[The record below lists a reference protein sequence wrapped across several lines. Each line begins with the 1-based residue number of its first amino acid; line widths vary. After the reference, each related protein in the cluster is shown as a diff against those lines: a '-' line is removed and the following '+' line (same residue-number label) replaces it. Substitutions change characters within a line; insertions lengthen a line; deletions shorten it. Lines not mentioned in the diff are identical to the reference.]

1 MKKRI
6 VVLLFAACLLL
17 AACQAE
23 DPENLFETT
32 QEETGSTTA
41 PTDDALP
48 AAVTG
53 EYQYGNMQKS
63 GSFSN
68 FALYNENFLFITQND
83 SKRLLGMYDPISG
96 EVSLLCKDAACTHSG
111 VDEEE
116 DCPSANSAGNLES
129 YDGKLYQ
136 RGVIFGDGWSIME
149 LKDGVFQQIVE
160 GGVSSFF
167 HHNQNLYVET
177 TDRSLLVYEN
187 GSDTPRV
194 LVEEFTLMWTTIFGQ
209 YLYGCNGFDICR
221 VDLQAE
227 TPVVETL
234 VENAQGMTDG
244 QHLYYV
250 NLADNHL
257 YRCDMDGANPTLLV
271 DQPVLLA
278 SINFD
283 NDYFYYRLYTS
294 GDLDGGEDS
303 HDLYRLSKSDPTQVE
318 KIATLAEPVW
328 QVYTA
333 PGYDKIFVSVRTE
346 NSESGEAV
354 YIMGTDGS
362 NPTLLEMPEF

>member
-41 PTDDALP
+41 PTGDALP
-48 AAVTG
+48 ATVTG

-68 FALYNENFLFITQND
+68 FALYNGKFLFIAPNH
-83 SKRLLGMYDPISG
+83 LLSTYDPVSG
-96 EVSLLCKDAACTHSG
+96 EVSLLCQDAACTHSG
-111 VDEEE
+111 VGEEE
-116 DCPSANSAGNLES
+116 DCPSANVHSNLES
-129 YDGKLYQ
+129 YDGKFYKL
-136 RGVIFGDGWSIME
+136 GSGMLVME
-149 LKDGVFQQIVE
+149 LKDGVFQQVIE
-160 GGVSSFF
+160 GEVSNFF
-167 HHNQNLYVET
+167 HHNQNLYVKT
-177 TDRSLLVYEN
+177 RDRSLLVYEN
-187 GSDTPRV
+187 GSATPRV

-209 YLYGCNGFDICR
+209 YLYGCDGSTMCR

-227 TPVVETL
+227 TPVVESL
-234 VENAQGMTDG
+234 VENAKGMTDG
-244 QHLYYV
+244 QHIYYV
-250 NLADNHL
+250 NLAEDNHL

-303 HDLYRLSKSDPTQVE
+303 HDLYRLSKSDPTQME
-318 KIATLAEPVW
+318 KIATLAEPVY
-328 QVYTA
+328 QVYTT

>member
-41 PTDDALP
+41 PMGDALP
-48 AAVTG
+48 ATVTG

-68 FALYNENFLFITQND
+68 FALYNGKFLFIAPNH
-83 SKRLLGMYDPISG
+83 LLSTYDPVSG
-96 EVSLLCKDAACTHSG
+96 EVSLLCQDAACTHSG
-111 VDEEE
+111 VGEEE
-116 DCPSANSAGNLES
+116 DCPSANVHSNLES
-129 YDGKLYQ
+129 YDGKFYKL
-136 RGVIFGDGWSIME
+136 GSGMLVME

-209 YLYGCNGFDICR
+209 YLYGCDGFDMCR

-227 TPVVETL
+227 TPVVESL
-234 VENAQGMTDG
+234 VENAEGMTDG

-250 NLADNHL
+250 NLAEDNHL

-318 KIATLAEPVW
+318 KIATLAEPVY

-346 NSESGEAV
+346 NSESGRAV

>member
-41 PTDDALP
+41 PTGDALP
-48 AAVTG
+48 AAMTG
-53 EYQYGNMQKS
+53 EYQYGNMQKY

-111 VDEEE
+111 VGEEE
-116 DCPSANSAGNLES
+116 DCLSANVYTNLES
-129 YDGKLYQ
+129 YDGKFYKLDASLQ
-136 RGVIFGDGWSIME
+136 IME
-149 LKDGVFQQIVE
+149 LTDGIFQQIVD
-160 GGVSSFF
+160 GKVDGFF
-167 HHNQNLYVET
+167 HHNQNLYVKT
-177 TDRSLLVYEN
+177 KDKSLLVYEN

-209 YLYGCNGFDICR
+209 YLYGCNGFDMCR

-234 VENAQGMTDG
+234 VENAKGMTDG
-244 QHLYYV
+244 QHIYYV
-250 NLADNHL
+250 NLAEDNHL

-303 HDLYRLSKSDPTQVE
+303 HDLYRLSKSDPTQME

-346 NSESGEAV
+346 DSESGEAV

>member
-1 MKKRI
+1 M
-6 VVLLFAACLLL
+6 
-17 AACQAE
+17 
-23 DPENLFETT
+23 
-32 QEETGSTTA
+32 
-41 PTDDALP
+41 
-48 AAVTG
+48 
-53 EYQYGNMQKS
+53 
-63 GSFSN
+63 
-68 FALYNENFLFITQND
+68 
-83 SKRLLGMYDPISG
+83 
-96 EVSLLCKDAACTHSG
+96 
-111 VDEEE
+111 
-116 DCPSANSAGNLES
+116 
-129 YDGKLYQ
+129 
-136 RGVIFGDGWSIME
+136 
-149 LKDGVFQQIVE
+149 
-160 GGVSSFF
+160 
-167 HHNQNLYVET
+167 
-177 TDRSLLVYEN
+177 LVYEN

-209 YLYGCNGFDICR
+209 YLYGCNGFDMCR

-234 VENAQGMTDG
+234 VENAKGMTDG
-244 QHLYYV
+244 QHIYYV
-250 NLADNHL
+250 NLAEDNHL

-303 HDLYRLSKSDPTQVE
+303 HDLYRLSKSDPTQME
-318 KIATLAEPVW
+318 KIATLAEPVY
-328 QVYTA
+328 QVYTT

>member
-41 PTDDALP
+41 PTGDALP
-48 AAVTG
+48 AAMTG
-53 EYQYGNMQKS
+53 EYQYGNMQKY

-111 VDEEE
+111 VGEEA
-116 DCPSANSAGNLES
+116 DCPSANVHSNLES
-129 YDGKLYQ
+129 YDGKLYKL
-136 RGVIFGDGWSIME
+136 GSGMLIME
-149 LKDGVFQQIVE
+149 LTDGIFQQIVD
-160 GGVSSFF
+160 GKVDGFF
-167 HHNQNLYVET
+167 HHNQNLYVKT
-177 TDRSLLVYEN
+177 KDKSLLVYEN

-209 YLYGCNGFDICR
+209 YLYGCNGFDMCR

-244 QHLYYV
+244 QHIYYV
-250 NLADNHL
+250 NLAEDNHL

-303 HDLYRLSKSDPTQVE
+303 HDLYRLSKSDPTQME
-318 KIATLAEPVW
+318 KIATLAEPVY
-328 QVYTA
+328 QVYTT

>member
-41 PTDDALP
+41 PTGDALP
-48 AAVTG
+48 AAMTG
-53 EYQYGNMQKS
+53 EYQYGNMQKY

-111 VDEEE
+111 VGEEA
-116 DCPSANSAGNLES
+116 DCPSANVHSNLES
-129 YDGKLYQ
+129 YDGKLYKL
-136 RGVIFGDGWSIME
+136 GSGMLIME
-149 LKDGVFQQIVE
+149 LTDGIFQQIVD
-160 GGVSSFF
+160 GKVDGFF
-167 HHNQNLYVET
+167 HHNQNLYVKT
-177 TDRSLLVYEN
+177 RDRSLLVYEN

-209 YLYGCNGFDICR
+209 YLYGCDGSTMCR

-234 VENAQGMTDG
+234 VENAEGMTDG

-250 NLADNHL
+250 NLAEDNHL

-271 DQPVLLA
+271 DQPVLQA
-278 SINFD
+278 SMNFD
-283 NDYFYYRLYTS
+283 NDYFYFRLFTG

-346 NSESGEAV
+346 NSESGKAV

>member
-41 PTDDALP
+41 PAGTLP
-48 AAVTG
+48 AAMTG
-53 EYQYGNMQKS
+53 EYQYGNMQKY

-111 VDEEE
+111 VGEEA
-116 DCPSANSAGNLES
+116 DCPSANVHSNLES
-129 YDGKLYQ
+129 YDGKLYKL
-136 RGVIFGDGWSIME
+136 GSGMLIME
-149 LKDGVFQQIVE
+149 LTDGIFQQIVD
-160 GGVSSFF
+160 GKVDGFF
-167 HHNQNLYVET
+167 HHNQNLYVKT
-177 TDRSLLVYEN
+177 KVKSLLVYEN

-209 YLYGCNGFDICR
+209 YLYGCNGFDMCR

-234 VENAQGMTDG
+234 VENAKGMTDG
-244 QHLYYV
+244 QHIYYV
-250 NLADNHL
+250 NLAEDNHL

-303 HDLYRLSKSDPTQVE
+303 HDLYRLSKSDPTQME
-318 KIATLAEPVW
+318 KIATLAEPVY
-328 QVYTA
+328 QVYTT

>member
-32 QEETGSTTA
+32 LEETGSTTA
-41 PTDDALP
+41 PAGALP
-48 AAVTG
+48 ATVTG
-53 EYQYGNMQKS
+53 EYQYGNMQKNAPS
-63 GSFSN
+63 GEFMLYDGNILFSIISN
-68 FALYNENFLFITQND
+68 
-83 SKRLLGMYDPISG
+83 SRSLLCTYDPVSG

-111 VDEEE
+111 VGEEE
-116 DCPSANSAGNLES
+116 DCLSANVYTNLES
-129 YDGKLYQ
+129 YDGKFYKLDASLQ
-136 RGVIFGDGWSIME
+136 IME
-149 LKDGVFQQIVE
+149 LTDGTFRQIVDGE
-160 GGVSSFF
+160 ADGFF
-167 HHNQNLYVET
+167 HHNQNLYVKT
-177 TDRSLLVYEN
+177 RDRSLLVYEN

-209 YLYGCNGFDICR
+209 YLYGCDGSTMCR

-234 VENAQGMTDG
+234 VENAQGITDG

-271 DQPVLLA
+271 DQPVLQA
-278 SINFD
+278 SMNFD

-318 KIATLAEPVW
+318 KIATLAEPVY

>member
-32 QEETGSTTA
+32 LEETGSTTA
-41 PTDDALP
+41 PAGALP
-48 AAVTG
+48 ATMTG
-53 EYQYGNMQKS
+53 EYQYGNMQKNAPS
-63 GSFSN
+63 GEFMLYDGNILFSIISN
-68 FALYNENFLFITQND
+68 
-83 SKRLLGMYDPISG
+83 SRSLLCTYDPVSG
-96 EVSLLCKDAACTHSG
+96 EVGLLCQDAACTHSG
-111 VDEEE
+111 VGEEE
-116 DCPSANSAGNLES
+116 DCPSANVFGNLES
-129 YDGKLYQ
+129 YNGKFYKLDASLQ
-136 RGVIFGDGWSIME
+136 IME
-149 LKDGVFQQIVE
+149 LTDGTFRQIVDGE
-160 GGVSSFF
+160 ADGFF
-167 HHNQNLYVET
+167 HHNQNLYVKT
-177 TDRSLLVYEN
+177 RDRSLLVYEN
-187 GSDTPRV
+187 GSATPRV

-234 VENAQGMTDG
+234 VENAEGMTDG

-250 NLADNHL
+250 NLAEDNHL

-318 KIATLAEPVW
+318 KIATLAEPVY